1 MQDNNNQLAKQQQ
14 SSQADIAAAVA
25 KFGEGYMDF
34 LWKYPALSKRK
45 DMITTAHD
53 AVERGGL
60 SLVEIDKKFSDGASE
75 WWIKKMLIEL
85 LTFLGAFES
94 VTVYQVNAL
103 AARIRQEY
111 YHLTPAE
118 LTNFFY
124 SFSLGDYGKLYAGRT
139 VNPQD
144 ILMGLKDYMYHLF
157 EQRALVDGEK
167 LAERQKQEA
176 IEAKKNAISWETYC
190 ERTGRDKTA
199 NPLGGLQDKLKQES
213 KRADNGER
221 KI

>member
-1 MQDNNNQLAKQQQ
+1 MQDNNNQLARQQQ

-25 KFGEGYMDF
+25 KFGDGYMDF
-34 LWKYPALSKRK
+34 LWQYPALSKRK
-45 DMITTAHD
+45 DMITTARE
-53 AVERGGL
+53 AVKRGGL
-60 SLVEIDKKFSDGASE
+60 SLVEIDNKFSDGASE

-85 LTFLGAFES
+85 FTFLGAFES
-94 VTVYQVNAL
+94 VSVYQVNAI

-144 ILMGLKDYMYHLF
+144 ILMGLKQYSYILF
-157 EQRALVDGEK
+157 EQRAMVDSEK

-190 ERTGRDKTA
+190 ERNGRNDEA
-199 NPLGGLQDKLKQES
+199 NPLGGLQDKAKRES
-213 KRADNGER
+213 KRKDHE
-221 KI
+221 

>member
-1 MQDNNNQLAKQQQ
+1 MQDNNNQLTRQRQ

-25 KFGEGYMDF
+25 RFGKGYMDF
-34 LWKYPALSKRK
+34 LWRYPALSKRK
-45 DMITTAHD
+45 DMITTAHE

-60 SLVEIDKKFSDGASE
+60 SLVEIDKRFSDGASE
-75 WWIKKMLIEL
+75 WWLKKMLIEL
-85 LTFLGAFES
+85 FTFLGAFDS

-103 AARIRQEY
+103 SARIRQEY

-144 ILMGLKDYMYHLF
+144 VLIGLKDFMYTLF

-167 LAERQKQEA
+167 LAKKQKQEA
-176 IEAKKNAISWETYC
+176 IEAKKNAISWEEYC
-190 ERTGRDKTA
+190 KRKGRDITE
-199 NPLGGLQDKLKQES
+199 NPLGGLLKKAEKDS
-213 KRADNGER
+213 NR
-221 KI
+221 K

>member
-1 MQDNNNQLAKQQQ
+1 MQDNNNQLARQRQ
-14 SSQADIAAAVA
+14 SSQDEINAAVA
-25 KFGEGYMDF
+25 KFGKGYMDF

-45 DMITTAHD
+45 DMIAIAHD

-85 LTFLGAFES
+85 FTFLGAFES
-94 VTVYQVNAL
+94 VSVYQVNAT

-144 ILMGLKDYMYHLF
+144 VLMGLKQFMYVLF
-157 EQRALVDGEK
+157 EQRAMVDGERRASK
-167 LAERQKQEA
+167 EKQEA
-176 IEAKKNAISWETYC
+176 IEAKRNAISWEEYC
-190 ERTGRDKTA
+190 RRKGRSTEG
-199 NPLGGLQDKLKQES
+199 NPLGGLYDKLKQET
-213 KRADNGER
+213 KQADNGER
-221 KI
+221 K

>member
-1 MQDNNNQLAKQQQ
+1 MQDNSNQLTRQQQ
-14 SSQADIAAAVA
+14 SSQADIAAAVER
-25 KFGEGYMDF
+25 FGKGYMDF

-45 DMITTAHD
+45 DMITTAHQ
-53 AVERGGL
+53 AVEQGGL
-60 SLVEIDKKFSDGASE
+60 SLVEIDNKFSDGASE

-85 LTFLGAFES
+85 FTFLGAFES

-118 LTNFFY
+118 LTHFFY
-124 SFSLGDYGKLYAGRT
+124 CFSLGDYGKLYAGRT

-144 ILMGLKDYMYHLF
+144 ILIGLKDYSYILF
-157 EQRALVDGEK
+157 EQRAMVDSEK
-167 LAERQKQEA
+167 LAEKQKQEA
-176 IEAKKNAISWETYC
+176 IEAKKNAITWEIYC

-199 NPLGGLQDKLKQES
+199 NPLGGIQGKAKNES

-221 KI
+221 K

>member
-1 MQDNNNQLAKQQQ
+1 MQDNNNQLTRQQQ
-14 SSQADIAAAVA
+14 SSQADIASAVA
-25 KFGEGYMDF
+25 RFGKGYMDF

-45 DMITTAHD
+45 DMITTAHE

-60 SLVEIDKKFSDGASE
+60 SLVEIDKRFSDGASE
-75 WWIKKMLIEL
+75 WWLKKMLIEL
-85 LTFLGAFES
+85 FTFLGAFDS

-103 AARIRQEY
+103 SARIRQEY
-111 YHLTPAE
+111 YHLTPDE

-144 ILMGLKDYMYHLF
+144 ILIGLKDFMYILF

-167 LAERQKQEA
+167 LAKKQKQEA
-176 IEAKKNAISWETYC
+176 IEAKKNAISWEEYC
-190 ERTGRDKTA
+190 KRKGRNITES
-199 NPLGGLQDKLKQES
+199 PLGGLLKKVEKDS
-213 KRADNGER
+213 NR
-221 KI
+221 K

>member
-1 MQDNNNQLAKQQQ
+1 MQDNSNQLTRQQQ
-14 SSQADIAAAVA
+14 SSQNEINAAVA
-25 KFGEGYMDF
+25 KFGKGYMDF
-34 LWKYPALSKRK
+34 LWQYPALSKRK
-45 DMITTAHD
+45 DMITSAHD

-60 SLVEIDKKFSDGASE
+60 SLVEIDKKFAQGASE

-85 LTFLGAFES
+85 LTFLGGFES
-94 VTVYQVNAL
+94 VSVYQVNAM

-144 ILMGLKDYMYHLF
+144 ILVGLKQFMYILF
-157 EQRALVDGEK
+157 EQRAMVDN
-167 LAERQKQEA
+167 ERRAIKQKKEA
-176 IEAKKNAISWETYC
+176 VEAKRNAISWEEYC
-190 ERTGRDKTA
+190 RRKGRSTEG
-199 NPLGGLQDKLKQES
+199 NPLGGLMNKLNQES
-213 KRADNGER
+213 NR
-221 KI
+221 

>member
-1 MQDNNNQLAKQQQ
+1 MQDNNNQLARQQQ

-25 KFGEGYMDF
+25 KFGDGYMDF

-45 DMITTAHD
+45 DMITTAHQ
-53 AVERGGL
+53 AVEQGGL
-60 SLVEIDKKFSDGASE
+60 SLVEIDKRFSSGASE

-94 VTVYQVNAL
+94 ISVYQVNAT

-118 LTNFFY
+118 LTHFFY

-144 ILMGLKDYMYHLF
+144 ILMGLKQYMYTLF
-157 EQRALVDGEK
+157 EQRAMADS
-167 LAERQKQEA
+167 ERRAAKEKQET
-176 IEAKKNAISWETYC
+176 IEAKKNAITWEEYC
-190 ERTGRDKTA
+190 RRKGRDKTV
-199 NPLGGLQDKLKQES
+199 NPLGGLLNKAKQES
-213 KRADNGER
+213 NRANNGER
-221 KI
+221 K

>member
-1 MQDNNNQLAKQQQ
+1 MQDNNNQLTRQQQ

-25 KFGEGYMDF
+25 RFGKGYMDF

-45 DMITTAHD
+45 DMITTAHE

-60 SLVEIDKKFSDGASE
+60 SLVEIDKRFSDGASE
-75 WWIKKMLIEL
+75 WWLKKMLIEL
-85 LTFLGAFES
+85 FTFLGAFDS

-103 AARIRQEY
+103 SARIRQEY

-144 ILMGLKDYMYHLF
+144 ILIGLKDFMYILF

-167 LAERQKQEA
+167 LAKKQKQEA
-176 IEAKKNAISWETYC
+176 IEAKKNAISWEEYC
-190 ERTGRDKTA
+190 KRKGRDITE
-199 NPLGGLQDKLKQES
+199 NPLGGLLKKVEKDS
-213 KRADNGER
+213 NR
-221 KI
+221 K